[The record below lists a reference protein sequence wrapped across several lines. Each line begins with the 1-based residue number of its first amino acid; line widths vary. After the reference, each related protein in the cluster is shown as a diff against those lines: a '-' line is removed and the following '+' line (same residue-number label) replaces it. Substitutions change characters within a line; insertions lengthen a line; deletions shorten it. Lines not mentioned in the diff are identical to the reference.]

1 MWLPDTRTLFLII
14 FVSNLFFALILLTYW
29 KTQKTYNG
37 FQTWTISIMVVSAG
51 YLLLMLRGFV
61 PDSLSIVLANLLI
74 ALSVMMRVD
83 SARRYFRAKAL
94 PAKAYGVLFPLA
106 ILYIYYTFV
115 VDLIVARNTIMTV
128 LIVPCLLIAAYYA
141 AEAREPETRLLRLF
155 FAGTLV
161 VVDLL
166 LLARSGVWFT
176 IPGNLTLMSTDLSN
190 VLFFIGTIVTD
201 ILATSLFLMLNMARS
216 QEELR
221 SSEERYRN
229 LTDNLPDYV
238 IIHDGKRIRYANP
251 AAARRMG
258 VSAHVLE
265 GQEIDSFFTLESA
278 AASRERIRAI
288 REKRD
293 FPDPAEA
300 DIRLPE
306 GSVRHCIVKTV
317 SLHYLGEPVFL
328 SVLTDITERKAVE
341 DALSRANTKLGIL
354 SSITRHDIKN
364 QLVPLSG
371 YLDLAHARPDTPTAI
386 SDYLAKAAKIVETIG
401 HQIDFTRVYEDLGT
415 TAPVWQNVAG
425 SVSRA
430 REILPM
436 GEIRVTVDCPDLEIF
451 ADRLAEKVFFN
462 LLDNALRYGGPK
474 MTAVRFSSRETEN
487 GLILVCEDDGV
498 GIRGEDKARLFK
510 KGFGRNTGL
519 GLFLSRE
526 ILAITGIA
534 ISETGEPGKGARF
547 EMVIPKGAYRFTGNQ

>member
-37 FQTWTISIMVVSAG
+37 FQTWTISIMVVSIG

-74 ALSVMMRVD
+74 ALSVIMRVD
-83 SARRYFRAKAL
+83 STRRYFRAKAL
-94 PAKAYGVLFPLA
+94 PVQAYSVLFLVA
-106 ILYIYYTFV
+106 ILYLYYTFAA
-115 VDLIVARNTIMTV
+115 DLIIARNTVMTAF
-128 LIVPCLLIAAYYA
+128 IVPCLLIAAYYA
-141 AEAREPETRLLRLF
+141 VKAREPETRMLRLF

-166 LLARSGVWFT
+166 LIARSGVWFT
-176 IPGNLTLMSTDLSN
+176 IPGDLTLMSTDLAN
-190 VLFFIGTIVTD
+190 VLFFTGTIVTD

-216 QEELR
+216 QEGLR

-229 LTDNLPDYV
+229 LADNLPDYV

-251 AAARRMG
+251 AAARRRDITG
-258 VSAHVLE
+258 TKLE
-265 GQEIDSFFTLESA
+265 GQEIATFLTRESA
-278 AASRERIRAI
+278 AASGKRIRAI
-288 REKRD
+288 QENGAL
-293 FPDPAEA
+293 PDPAEA
-300 DIRLPE
+300 DIRLSD
-306 GSVRHCIVKTV
+306 GSIRHCIVKTV
-317 SLHYLGEPVFL
+317 PLHDRGDPVFL
-328 SVLTDITERKAVE
+328 SVITDITERKAVE
-341 DALSRANTKLGIL
+341 DALARANAKLGIL

-386 SDYLAKAAKIVETIG
+386 SEYLAKAAKIVETIG

-415 TAPVWQNVAG
+415 TAPVWQNVAE

-430 REILPM
+430 RENLPM
-436 GEIRVTVDCPDLEIF
+436 GEIRVTVDCPNLEIF

-474 MTAVRFSSRETEN
+474 MTAVRFSSRETDA
-487 GLILVCEDDGV
+487 GLVLVCEDDGA

-547 EMVIPKGAYRFTGNQ
+547 EMVIPKGAYRFTGTP